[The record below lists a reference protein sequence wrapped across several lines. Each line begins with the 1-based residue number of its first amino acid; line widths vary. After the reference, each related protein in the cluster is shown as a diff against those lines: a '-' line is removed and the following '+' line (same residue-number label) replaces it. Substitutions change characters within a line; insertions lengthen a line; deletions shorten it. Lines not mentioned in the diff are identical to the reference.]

1 MQLSDILSA
10 TQLDAM
16 RAVATRKTDAETY
29 APNIPTRISECLY
42 SLAANAKCVTNGKFW
57 QRLQWAINENGCA
70 VVQFV
75 GKTAKVI
82 EATKTSV
89 FGKHLCN
96 RLKAGDNLAWVDM
109 HSCYTLDWE
118 TWKQTWNK
126 ITFTP
131 SADNL
136 PTPPSVR
143 EMSQI
148 RINRDRQEMFCEA
161 AQVIRNKK
169 LGKRGFNMSFDE
181 IRAMQRQE
189 AYERSLRGVVND
201 ARKIMAVL

>member
-42 SLAANAKCVTNGKFW
+42 SLAADAKCVTNGKFW
-57 QRLQWAINENGCA
+57 QRLQWAMNDNGCA

-82 EATKTSV
+82 EATKTAV
-89 FGKHLCN
+89 FGKHLCG
-96 RLKAGDNLAWVDM
+96 RLKAGDRLVWIDM
-109 HSCYTLDWE
+109 HSCYALDWE
-118 TWKQTWNK
+118 TWGQTWK
-126 ITFTP
+126 AITFVP
-131 SADNL
+131 STDNL
-136 PTPPSVR
+136 PVPPSEH
-143 EMSQI
+143 EMCQI
-148 RINRDRQEMFCEA
+148 RTNRNRQEMFYEA

-181 IRAMQRQE
+181 IRARQRQE
-189 AYERSLRGVVND
+189 EYERSLRNTIND
-201 ARKIMAVL
+201 AKKIMAVL